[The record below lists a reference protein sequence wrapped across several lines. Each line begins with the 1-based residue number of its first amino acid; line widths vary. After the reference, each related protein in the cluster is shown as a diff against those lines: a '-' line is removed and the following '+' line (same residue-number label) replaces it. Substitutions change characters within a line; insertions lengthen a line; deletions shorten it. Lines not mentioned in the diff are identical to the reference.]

1 MDEGSITI
9 ALTARLRKR
18 SISSHR
24 HHSTTDNNSRTS
36 LIKTKIQKIDGQY
49 KASPTCPINNEE
61 EEEQKHSSDDQDEP
75 LIVATLPPLIQ
86 NSSKYRTRQDI
97 YDDEA
102 GDDQQSNSS
111 SLDDS
116 PTHQSESSL
125 SAQSPMKS
133 TIITIQKPTQSLN
146 DNRNETIN
154 ETSVD
159 ILTMPT
165 RRSNREENIQEKSIT
180 IEESVQQRTKLTKR
194 SNVMKSASA
203 VTLEE
208 NPTM

>member
-1 MDEGSITI
+1 MDEGSITL

-24 HHSTTDNNSRTS
+24 HHSTTDNNGRTS

-49 KASPTCPINNEE
+49 KASPTCPINNED
-61 EEEQKHSSDDQDEP
+61 EQKHSSDDQDEP

-111 SLDDS
+111 SFDDS

-125 SAQSPMKS
+125 SAQS

-146 DNRNETIN
+146 

-165 RRSNREENIQEKSIT
+165 KRSNRVLSEENIQEKSIT
-180 IEESVQQRTKLTKR
+180 IEQSVQQRTKK
-194 SNVMKSASA
+194 SNVIKSASA
-203 VTLEE
+203 ITLEE